1 MLTEVSLIDALT
13 AFVKDQRV
21 IILNSDDLVAVSLE
35 KELKI
40 LKDPKVHFLI
50 DAPAPAAAVEDPDRA
65 PKTRTTRATKK
76 EAKTTEAKP
85 KRKYTKRQDY
95 VETGAR
101 TGPKQPF
108 DPGKCQALIDANRDV
123 HFLCVEFGL
132 DEAELFAEMTK
143 HGIRHTFAIPM
154 RRA

>member
-13 AFVKDQRV
+13 AFVRDQRV
-21 IILNSDDLVAVSLE
+21 IILNSDDLVAISLE
-35 KELKI
+35 EELKA
-40 LKDPKVHFLI
+40 LKDPKAHFLI
-50 DAPAPAAAVEDPDRA
+50 DVPAAAVEDPDQA
-65 PKTRTTRATKK
+65 PKARTTRATKK

-85 KRKYTKRQDY
+85 KRKYTKRQSY
-95 VETGAR
+95 NETGTRSGSKPA
-101 TGPKQPF
+101 F

-132 DEAELFAEMTK
+132 DEAELFDEMTK
-143 HGIRHTFAIPM
+143 YGIRHTFAIPM

>member
-21 IILNSDDLVAVSLE
+21 IILNADDLVAISLE
-35 KELKI
+35 EELKA
-40 LKDPKVHFLI
+40 LKDPKVHFLV
-50 DAPAPAAAVEDPDRA
+50 DVPAAAVEDPDQV
-65 PKTRTTRATKK
+65 PKARTTRATKK

-85 KRKYTKRQDY
+85 KRKYTKRQSY

-101 TGPKQPF
+101 TGSKPPF
-108 DPGKCQALIDANRDV
+108 DAGKCQALIDANRDV